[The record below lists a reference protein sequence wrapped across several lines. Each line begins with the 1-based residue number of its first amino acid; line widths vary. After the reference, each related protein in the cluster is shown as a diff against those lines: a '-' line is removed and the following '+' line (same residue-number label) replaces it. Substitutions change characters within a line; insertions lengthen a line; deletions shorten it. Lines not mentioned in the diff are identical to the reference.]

1 MYLRAKSEIWV
12 FFCKVVTKKMMWE
25 NADQVI
31 CGTYLV
37 FCGLKHWSKGISNPN
52 FKSCMSYTNVNSTI
66 WKNEASQNLA
76 VLKPEHIDNY
86 LNYLCAFSTDYMWYF
101 VSNCNHNFWACKD
114 VIKSICEAR
123 ASSSYIYWKALIQN
137 ETALKHSFKWRIWM
151 YWGNSDCM
159 SHHKKLIIIL

>member
-1 MYLRAKSEIWV
+1 MKEKLWKSFFILIPILNISLTHRTFEFEGLLKAGFYVFESKIWV

-25 NADQVI
+25 NADQVT

-52 FKSCMSYTNVNSTI
+52 FKACMQYTNVNSTI

-86 LNYLCAFSTDYMWYF
+86 LNYLCAYSTDYMSYF
-101 VSNCNHNFWACKD
+101 VSK
-114 VIKSICEAR
+114 
-123 ASSSYIYWKALIQN
+123 
-137 ETALKHSFKWRIWM
+137 KW
-151 YWGNSDCM
+151 
-159 SHHKKLIIIL
+159 L